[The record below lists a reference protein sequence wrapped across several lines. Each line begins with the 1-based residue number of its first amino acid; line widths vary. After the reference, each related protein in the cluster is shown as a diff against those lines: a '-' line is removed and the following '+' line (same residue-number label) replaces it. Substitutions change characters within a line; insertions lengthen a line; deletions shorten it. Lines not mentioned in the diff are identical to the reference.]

1 MAKKA
6 LIIIDMLNDFVQ
18 EGGALYT
25 GEAGRRVIPV
35 IAEVLKRARGEKW
48 PIIYLCDQHTSD
60 DSEFNMF
67 PVHCLAGTSGGEI
80 CTELAPQDGDIIIP
94 KRRYSGFYGTDLDL
108 TLRELVV
115 DELII
120 TGVCT
125 NICVLYTTADARMHN
140 YRVKILEDAVASF
153 DEQAHEFALQEM
165 EKTLGAELSDS
176 RDVDL

>member
-1 MAKKA
+1 M
-6 LIIIDMLNDFVQ
+6 
-18 EGGALYT
+18 
-25 GEAGRRVIPV
+25 
-35 IAEVLKRARGEKW
+35 
-48 PIIYLCDQHTSD
+48 
-60 DSEFNMF
+60 
-67 PVHCLAGTSGGEI
+67 
-80 CTELAPQDGDIIIP
+80 
-94 KRRYSGFYGTDLDL
+94 
-108 TLRELVV
+108 VV